1 VSGFARQPV
10 SDADRAEKA
19 RIVQNMLRTRQ
30 EIAQV
35 FIDAGA
41 WNAAHPD
48 EKQLTVEADVD
59 PDGELRRIAAWLDEQ
74 LDGEIQ

>member
-1 VSGFARQPV
+1 MSGFTRQPV

-30 EIAQV
+30 EITQM
-35 FIDAGA
+35 FIDAGV
-41 WNAAHPD
+41 WNAANPN
-48 EKQLTVEADVD
+48 EKQLTIEDDVD
-59 PDGELRRIAAWLDEQ
+59 PGGELRRIAAWIDEQ